1 MNFISYKKNNKSAI
15 YKMRKNEFKLKRNIT
30 MPFYYMSVISMISIS
45 LI

>member
-1 MNFISYKKNNKSAI
+1 MNFIPYKKNNKSSI

-30 MPFYYMSVISMISIS
+30 IPFYYVSVISIISIS